1 MSETAR
7 EQKAVKAYVLSD
19 GKVVRADV
27 LERYAIKS
35 EPSESKGLDTD
46 RFAGLYGDLGLVAP
60 RYNLEVLSDLLDAN
74 TYHKRACRTKA
85 QDTAGLGW
93 ALRPRVD
100 EAPEYEAAAARA
112 FLEEPNR
119 EDDLVEIIKQIM
131 VDYESTGNGFLEV
144 LRVFVNGA
152 ATGLAHLPAHTLRV
166 HKDRMRYC
174 QMVSTQRRWFKR
186 FGLAFDVDMYTG
198 VFAPLGSIPF
208 ERRASE
214 IIHFVEYTSKSSY
227 YGEPDIIPA
236 LGALLG
242 DANRRD
248 YNLSFFENHAIPAYA
263 VVVEGADIDP
273 EVEATIHDFFEH
285 KVKGNP
291 HATLVLTAET
301 GEGQKVNIRF
311 EKLDVEQRDVSF
323 RLFRQD
329 NRDEILAAH
338 AVPPYRMGI
347 SETGNLG
354 GTNVGGTT
362 KIYKDSV
369 IRPRQGMIERRVNR
383 HILWAC
389 FGARAWEF
397 KFNEIDTS
405 DEEHDLKMSEGYFKM
420 AGVSPNEIRQRLGK
434 EKVDDPAM
442 DAYYLSGQAITGQT
456 QTALLDSIKGLHERL
471 VQIAVKSS

>member
-1 MSETAR
+1 VEADKAR
-7 EQKAVKAYVLSD
+7 SSVKAYVLSD
-19 GKVVRADV
+19 GQVIRADV
-27 LERYAIKS
+27 LERYAVKS

-46 RFAGLYGDLGLVAP
+46 RFAGIYGDLGLVTP
-60 RYNLEVLSDLLDAN
+60 RYNLEVLADLLDAN

-93 ALRPRVD
+93 TLRPRKED
-100 EAPEYEAAAARA
+100 APEYEVEAAKA
-112 FLEEPNR
+112 FLEEPAP
-119 EDDLVEIIKQIM
+119 EDDLVEIVKQVM
-131 VDYESTGNGFLEV
+131 VDYEATGNGILEV
-144 LRVFVNGA
+144 LRVFVTGP

-166 HKDRMRYC
+166 HKDRKRYC
-174 QMVSTQRRWFKR
+174 QMVGNQRRWFKR
-186 FGLAFDVDMYTG
+186 FGVPYDVDMYTG

-214 IIHFVEYTSKSSY
+214 VIHFAEYTSKSSY

-248 YNLSFFENHAIPAYA
+248 YNLAFFSNHAIPAYA
-263 VVVEGADIDP
+263 VIVEGADIDP
-273 EVEATIHDFFEH
+273 EVEAVIHNFFEN
-285 KVKGNP
+285 KVKNNP
-291 HATLVLTAET
+291 HSTLVLTAET
-301 GEGQKVNIRF
+301 AQGQDVRIKF
-311 EKLDVEQRDVSF
+311 EKLDTEIRDVSF
-323 RLFRQD
+323 RLYRQD

-354 GTNVGGTT
+354 GTNVTGTT

-369 IRPRQGMIERRVNR
+369 IRPRQGMIERRINR
-383 HILWAC
+383 HILWTC
-389 FGARAWEF
+389 FGARSWEF

-405 DEEHDLKMSEGYFKM
+405 DEEHDLKMSKGYFEI
-420 AGVSPNEIRQRLGK
+420 AAVSPNEVRQRLGK
-434 EKVDDPAM
+434 ERVDDPAM
-442 DAYYLSGQAITGQT
+442 DAHYLNGQPITGQGPA
-456 QTALLDSIKGLHERL
+456 ALLDSIKGLHEKL